1 MMARRYPYCINTL
14 LLNQS
19 WKAQAE
25 KYCLGLQQCG
35 LTASVAPDN
44 KFEVSCL
51 YISKNETKEL
61 FLFAL
66 PFFSPIC
73 TILIAL
79 RYVSRCRNSQ
89 TLTILLSIT
98 LCRIMQEIRRI
109 MRGGMDE
116 SGGLL
121 LPQTT

>member
-1 MMARRYPYCINTL
+1 MMARRYQYCINTL

-109 MRGGMDE
+109 MRGG
-116 SGGLL
+116 GG
-121 LPQTT
+121 